1 MIIIPFIHKLI
12 SEKDMDIHSI
22 RMLTI
27 GGKYLWEE
35 ESKQVKDI
43 LHSNGI
49 YGSIKKNKNI
59 YLCKVNK
66 KTDINDM
73 YLWKELDANDDTT
86 FCWRDYVYFTG
97 KNKECWLNI
106 SEKIGDISLA
116 DVSLDTIFKLIIKV
130 I

>member
-49 YGSIKKNKNI
+49 YGYIKKNKNI

-106 SEKIGDISLA
+106 SEKIGDISL
-116 DVSLDTIFKLIIKV
+116 DTIFKLIIKV